1 MKYTWTL
8 FYFLSEV
15 CRGRFERSVNEWEVI
30 TLIFIRGGKPGGEP
44 NPELA
49 EEVNKW
55 LDEIEGEIEN
65 EESEEV
71 NEL

>member
-1 MKYTWTL
+1 M
-8 FYFLSEV
+8 
-15 CRGRFERSVNEWEVI
+15 
-30 TLIFIRGGKPGGEP
+30 IFIRGGKPGGES